1 MSALWAL
8 LGWLVIVIVSMAVAV
23 YLARRWGR
31 DPFGWALLSAGM
43 GPFAIVALIST
54 RRRDLA
60 RPASVELRGTRTA
73 QRNSVLIAVDGP
85 ESAIK
90 LARHAIA
97 EMPEDEVLL
106 LYVMPREWQPPNG
119 AISDEER
126 ERRVAAVTGEA
137 ANALRAAGM
146 PVEVAVTYG
155 DPREEILRVAATE
168 GVAQILVGR
177 RGAGMTKALMG
188 SVSSHVVRHAPYPVT
203 VVD

>member
-43 GPFAIVALIST
+43 GPFAVVALIST
-54 RRRDLA
+54 RRRDVV
-60 RPASVELRGTRTA
+60 RPASVELRRTRHA
-73 QRNSVLIAVDGP
+73 ERNCVLIPVDGP
-85 ESAIK
+85 DSAMK

-97 EMPEDEVLL
+97 EMPEDEVVI

-126 ERRVAAVTGEA
+126 ERRVAAATGQA
-137 ANALRAAGM
+137 ADALRAAGM

-155 DPREEILRVAATE
+155 DPREEILRVAAGE
-168 GVAQILVGR
+168 RVSHILVGR

-188 SVSSHVVRHAPYPVT
+188 SVSSHVVRNATCPVT

>member
-1 MSALWAL
+1 MSALWAV

-54 RRRDLA
+54 RRRDIA
-60 RPASVELRGTRTA
+60 RPASVELRRRGA
-73 QRNSVLIAVDGP
+73 ERNCVLIPVDGP
-85 ESAIK
+85 DSAMK

-97 EMPEDEVLL
+97 EMPEDEAVI

-119 AISDEER
+119 AVSDEER
-126 ERRVAAVTGEA
+126 ERRVASVTGEA
-137 ANALRAAGM
+137 ADALRSAGI

-155 DPREEILRVAATE
+155 DPREEILRVAADE
-168 GVAQILVGR
+168 RVSQILVGR

-188 SVSSHVVRHAPYPVT
+188 SVSSHVVRNARSPVT